1 MTGIMMRFLLRS
13 KIHGA
18 RVTEAD
24 LNYVGSITIDKDLLD
39 AADMV
44 AHEKVLVINVS
55 NGARFETYV
64 FEGTSGSG
72 VIGVNGGAA
81 RHCQVGDTVLIMAFA
96 GFDEDEV
103 KRHEPRVVFT
113 DEKNAPHRV
122 PLSS

>member
-1 MTGIMMRFLLRS
+1 MRFLLRS

-24 LNYVGSITIDKDLLD
+24 LNYVGSITIDKDLLE
-39 AADMV
+39 ASDMV

-64 FEGTSGSG
+64 FEGAAGSG

-96 GFDEDEV
+96 GLDEDEV
-103 KRHEPRVVFT
+103 KTHTPRVVFT
-113 DEKNAPHRV
+113 DEQNKPHRV
-122 PLSS
+122 PLGS